1 MLGLPVSKYVISFVV
16 ATATS
21 ALVVPLIIY
30 LCRKFKILSKI
41 DFRRKNDIRTP
52 LLGGLSIFIAFIVA
66 ALSIDASFAGKLL
79 LCGLPIVIT
88 GIIDDIWE
96 LPSQPKFIAQIIAV
110 TLWLGFT
117 PDDGLMLEKLGMAR
131 TLAFILTGFWMVG
144 IINAFNFIDGMDG
157 EASLTSTMILI
168 TLVLLTKN
176 TESSYAAMALAGACF
191 GFALYNL
198 PPAKIYL
205 GDSGSTFLG
214 FATSALA
221 AHLVP
226 PMASKAYVLIPLFL
240 FAFPE
245 IDACLAIF
253 RRLRSGT
260 SIFKGDHEHLHHK
273 LQKLG
278 FSVSRSLIVIGVA
291 IIYSCFTAWFIS
303 ELSETHLIL
312 SATVISTMGLLGV
325 LGAVYYTYF
334 RLAKQVSVYSRTL
347 MHKYIEFTNKLYFD
361 PRNFFGVSFDLLPYY
376 KEIQQR
382 GLLSVDNFVNSFAVF
397 LTALFPDGNFKLVGS
412 YTIVALAKKGL
423 GQKKNEAAIALAF
436 HDLLSNYKLIKTG
449 DKTPSGLNFYSDSKD
464 AEAFHKLAT
473 IEASGAVEITQL
485 PRAS

>member
-1 MLGLPVSKYVISFVV
+1 MPELQISRYVLSFVV

-21 ALVVPLIIY
+21 ALVVPFIIF
-30 LCRKFKILSKI
+30 LCKRYKILSKI
-41 DFRRKNDIRTP
+41 DFRRKNELRVP
-52 LLGGLSIFIAFIVA
+52 LLGGLSIFIAFVVA
-66 ALSIDASFAGKLL
+66 AISIDATFAGKLL
-79 LCGLPIVIT
+79 LCALPIILT

-117 PDDGLMLEKLGMAR
+117 PQEGLLLEKIGMAR

-157 EASLTSTMILI
+157 EAGMTSTIILI

-176 TESSYAAMALAGACF
+176 IESSYAAMALAGACF
-191 GFALYNL
+191 GFVLYNL

-214 FATSALA
+214 FASAALA
-221 AHLVP
+221 THIIP
-226 PMASKAYVLIPLFL
+226 SGESKLFVLIPLFL

-245 IDACLAIF
+245 VDTCLAIF

-260 SIFKGDHEHLHHK
+260 SIFRGDHEHLHHK

-278 FSVSRSLIVIGVA
+278 FSVSRSLLILAVVIV
-291 IIYSCFTAWFIS
+291 YSSFTAWFIS
-303 ELSETHLIL
+303 QLSKTYLIL
-312 SATVISTMGLLGV
+312 SAAIISTLGMLGV
-325 LGAVYYTYF
+325 LSAVFYTYF

-347 MHKYIEFTNKLYFD
+347 MDKYISFTPQLNFD
-361 PRNFFGVSFDLLPYY
+361 HRNFFGASFDLLPYY

-382 GLLSVDNFVNSFAVF
+382 GLLSVDSFVSSFATF
-397 LTALFPDGNFKLVGS
+397 LKDAFPEGAFKLVGS
-412 YTIVALAKKGL
+412 YTVVALSQKYTNQKRYEETTAK
-423 GQKKNEAAIALAF
+423 AF
-436 HDLLSNYKLIKTG
+436 HDLLTAYNLIKTS
-449 DKTPSGLNFYSDSKD
+449 DKVPSGLVFYSNTKD
-464 AEAFHKLAT
+464 PLVFQKLAAIDNT
-473 IEASGAVEITQL
+473 GALDITRL